1 MGDLMSQK
9 AIELI
14 LMRQLAS
21 SLAMPI
27 FLVDPS
33 GSLLF
38 YNEPAEQL
46 LGSRYDET
54 GEMSMKEWSSLF
66 APIGEDGSTLP
77 GEALPLNIALHK
89 HRAAHLA
96 FWIRGLDGVSRKIGA
111 TAFPLEGQGGRQLGA
126 VGIFWEEVACR
137 PRARND
143 PLRGQH
149 LVCRGTE

>member
-1 MGDLMSQK
+1 MSQK

-33 GSLLF
+33 GNLLF

-54 GEMSMKEWSSLF
+54 GEMSMREWFSLF
-66 APIGEDGSTLP
+66 APIAEDGSP
-77 GEALPLNIALHK
+77 VPVEALPLSIALHK
-89 HRAAHLA
+89 HRAAHQA
-96 FWIRGLDGVSRKIGA
+96 FWIEGLDGISKKIGA
-111 TAFPLEGQGGRQLGA
+111 TAFPLEGQGARLLGA
-126 VGIFWEEVACR
+126 VGIFWEES
-137 PRARND
+137 
-143 PLRGQH
+143 
-149 LVCRGTE
+149 